1 MLLCRLLLRTRA
13 PHNLWASGSS
23 TDLCFLFVQGED
35 PFANETVD
43 LETEDDNVGGKE
55 ETPEEVAAE
64 VLAEVIT
71 AAVRAVEGEGEP
83 AAESNKVLTEEE
95 SPVDTAEISSDPHTE
110 KSLEEQTCET
120 ASENRNTEDKAR
132 SEATEARNEAFIVAA
147 ESTIPVT
154 AIPGIMDDE
163 MEQTDADSKDPPT
176 E

>member
-1 MLLCRLLLRTRA
+1 MLLCRR
-13 PHNLWASGSS
+13 PQNHSS
-23 TDLCFLFVQGED
+23 SQTGPLALALICVSSLFQGED

-43 LETEDDNVGGKE
+43 LETEGDDNVGGKE

-71 AAVRAVEGEGEP
+71 AAVRAVEGDGEP
-83 AAESNKVLTEEE
+83 AAERNEVLAEEE
-95 SPVDTAEISSDPHTE
+95 GPVDTAETSTDPHTE
-110 KSLEEQTCET
+110 KSLGEQTCET

-132 SEATEARNEAFIVAA
+132 SEATEARNEAFIVAT

-163 MEQTDADSKDPPT
+163 MEQTDADSKDTPT